1 MLAAMHVISELGM
14 GQLPMSELAA
24 RTTPYFAS
32 GEINSAVTDRPAAL
46 ARVRQSLG
54 AASEEEFDGTTFFGG
69 DNAAWWW
76 ANIRPSN
83 TEPLLRLNVESNN
96 EGLTREITDRAVAAI
111 RNS

>member
-24 RTTPYFAS
+24 KTTPYFAS
-32 GEINSAVTDRPAAL
+32 GEINSTVNDRDAAL
-46 ARVRQSLG
+46 GRVRLTLG
-54 AASEEEFDGTTFFGG
+54 ATSEEEFDGTTFSGG
-69 DNAAWWW
+69 DSTSWWW
-76 ANIRPSN
+76 ANLRPSN

-96 EGLTREITDRAVAAI
+96 QALLREITDKAVAAI